1 MYIDVRRREWEW
13 VIVCV
18 EEARAQRRDRVVTTY
33 TASHSS
39 YFASFEIFLR
49 KSSNALQPHDAHVF
63 RPAARRPQRDAR
75 LQRRSFRQTVLLQH
89 RDETPMNTMMSSAL
103 RLLLLPVGA
112 VVALYQGSGQLA
124 PIPPSWT
131 LQTCECR
138 PRHRLASERQSIK
151 PHCPAIMWLESPC
164 MSCVACVCLV
174 APLLSLSLSLV
185 RTQVQRGDLPKRQS
199 RLDAHH
205 HAQVHRLELHGG
217 PAGIPGPPDSALA
230 DP

>member
-1 MYIDVRRREWEW
+1 MTLTFPP
-13 VIVCV
+13 CS
-18 EEARAQRRDRVVTTY
+18 AT
-33 TASHSS
+33 
-39 YFASFEIFLR
+39 
-49 KSSNALQPHDAHVF
+49 
-63 RPAARRPQRDAR
+63 PAARRPPAAPQLPADRPPAAPRRDADEYDDELGSPSPPPAR
-75 LQRRSFRQTVLLQH
+75 RCRRRSLPR
-89 RDETPMNTMMSSAL
+89 L
-103 RLLLLPVGA
+103 RSTGA
-112 VVALYQGSGQLA
+112 DPAIMDTANVRMQASPPTGQRKAVHQA
-124 PIPPSWT
+124 P
-131 LQTCECR
+131 
-138 PRHRLASERQSIK
+138 
-151 PHCPAIMWLESPC
+151 CPAIMWLESPC